1 MLACAIL
8 LLERYGLKVGALAL
22 FKFTAAM
29 NGGVMFLY
37 SLALVYINRYR
48 LPPAIRIPH
57 WRLAI
62 LLFTVLFFGF
72 FTCWAGYDT
81 ARQIAAAWRS

>member
-1 MLACAIL
+1 L
-8 LLERYGLKVGALAL
+8 LLLAKYGLNLGALSL

-37 SLALVYINRYR
+37 SLALVYINRFR
-48 LPPAIRIPH
+48 LPPAIRIPN

-62 LLFTVLFFGF
+62 LVLTVLFFGF
-72 FTCWAGYDT
+72 FTAWAGYDA
-81 ARQIAAAWRS
+81 ARQIAAAWTK